1 MRIKNLKEKRTNTN
15 YNKTK
20 KPQDSE
26 DRFNNIIADNAQRR
40 LEEEEEYIRSQLVQD
55 IEMSMKEEMSIR
67 DLDLVDKMVCILK
80 NIECL
85 QKG

>member
-1 MRIKNLKEKRTNTN
+1 MLVIEAKSDEMDVLKH
-15 YNKTK
+15 Y
-20 KPQDSE
+20 E
-26 DRFNNIIADNAQRR
+26 DKLWNELRD
-40 LEEEEEYIRSQLVQD
+40 
-55 IEMSMKEEMSIR
+55 MSMKEEMSIR